1 MFNKSCSFIKD
12 YDDEDDYFDIREK
25 RGVEEMSVKA

>member
-12 YDDEDDYFDIREK
+12 YDDDDYFDIREK